1 MHMSKRQAKTVSLQ
15 SLIANHFYKTMFKS
29 WVPCLKK
36 DTYKIDRVQHE
47 DEEVFGNVSSKEY
60 LTLRKGLK
68 EDIKP
73 ILKLPKQ
80 LNGRRSSPVLYAS
93 GNRTKSNQVKFL
105 GSFNFNYK

>member
-1 MHMSKRQAKTVSLQ
+1 
-15 SLIANHFYKTMFKS
+15 MFKY
-29 WVPCLKK
+29 WVPCLKR
-36 DTYKIDRVQHE
+36 DTDKIDRVQHE
-47 DEEVFGNVSSKEY
+47 DELVFGNVSSKEC
-60 LTLRKGLK
+60 LTWRKRLK

-105 GSFNFNYK
+105 GSFNFSYK